1 MVRVSSFAGTACS
14 AHTHIDIRV
23 AKHISVHLPARNL
36 DALLQYV
43 CTLLRPSNQPDA
55 VLSNMGGNAPSAVR
69 RHVSLLRLLSKTGL
83 HAVLNCSAPAVLR
96 THSAICCTRQMIWE
110 RHDRTTGGFLRKQH
124 VLPSE
129 SWLSR
134 APYPPPLWVT
144 LCCSPVHLCVTLPFR
159 CSTQWARC
167 ISDGGGPQTKFSAGA
182 TRRFSERSH
191 LLELARRGR
200 FRCKLEF

>member
-96 THSAICCTRQMIWE
+96 THSAICCTREMIWE
-110 RHDRTTGGFLRKQH
+110 RHDRTTGGVPPQTACTAIRIVVVPRPL
-124 VLPSE
+124 
-129 SWLSR
+129 
-134 APYPPPLWVT
+134 PPPSVGN
-144 LCCSPVHLCVTLPFR
+144 LCSSPVPQCVTLPFR

-167 ISDGGGPQTKFSAGA
+167 FSDGGGPQTKFSAGA